1 MTGKKN
7 KKQTETKDVAASG
20 SEDESE
26 EDDSDEEAGHGDSS
40 SSDEEA
46 NHADNKGKSTGI
58 KKNPN
63 MTSTSTVSSKTATTT
78 SLSKIEVDSLLK
90 TTAIGQ
96 TTKRGKGN
104 AKLSDYEKVML
115 KQKKAQRLKA
125 RKALS
130 DGPAI
135 STANNDASRHVKFAL
150 PNNVRQFQQVTSTK
164 SLNELI
170 KSKKLKTMTE
180 EHDDSKMRY
189 PLLSPC
195 DLRCTL

>member
-7 KKQTETKDVAASG
+7 KKQTEKKDVGASG

-26 EDDSDEEAGHGDSS
+26 EDDSDVEAGHGGSS

-46 NHADNKGKSTGI
+46 NHADNKGKTTGI
-58 KKNPN
+58 KKSPN
-63 MTSTSTVSSKTATTT
+63 IASTSTVSSKTGTTT
-78 SLSKIEVDSLLK
+78 SLSTTEIDSLLK
-90 TTAIGQ
+90 TKAIGQ
-96 TTKRGKGN
+96 TTKRSKGN

-130 DGPAI
+130 DGPAV

-150 PNNVRQFQQVTSTK
+150 LNNIRQVQQVTSTK

-180 EHDDSKMRY
+180 ERDDSKMRC

-195 DLRCTL
+195 DLCCTL